1 MSAYSHELREDYLMT
16 LYNVLRHLR
25 TNANIR
31 DPKAYFFISF
41 KKLAIHWIEIIELDE
56 TQTESVPTFDYLR
69 TVESTS
75 NTSNQGHRLE
85 SHPEK

>member
-1 MSAYSHELREDYLMT
+1 MSCY
-16 LYNVLRHLR
+16 LR

-69 TVESTS
+69 TVESNLKYIKSGAQVRKANLKNKGS
-75 NTSNQGHRLE
+75 NHARKPDNQSNYER
-85 SHPEK
+85 